1 MNAVAKIT
9 TALDAFFA
17 EQDAKVLASE
27 IEWAIERK
35 KAIAEFWLSD
45 ERKQIHDQFR
55 LYEKLFAIAGGKT
68 WYNILKGNPKDWV
81 IDFMTKN
88 HEATV
93 AKRNAKIASKLI
105 KAGVEEVETAEVG
118 YCADG
123 FNGFFKING
132 DRIVTIESILAGGY
146 NIQRLHQR
154 VLVKVK

>member
-1 MNAVAKIT
+1 MNAVAQIT

-27 IEWAIERK
+27 IEWALDRK

-45 ERKQIHDQFR
+45 ERKQINDQFR

-68 WYNILKGNPKDWV
+68 WYNTLHGNRKDGV
-81 IDFMTKN
+81 IKLMTKN
-88 HEATV
+88 HEATI
-93 AKRNAKIASKLI
+93 AKRNSNIAAKLI
-105 KAGVEEVETAEVG
+105 KAGVESVETAEVA
-118 YCADG
+118 YCKDG

-132 DRIVTIESILAGGY
+132 DRLVKIESILAGGY

-154 VLVKVK
+154 VLVNVK